1 MPTNTILSVKGLKV
15 SYGKSQVL
23 FGVDLE
29 INKGEVVALL
39 GRNGAGKSTTFKGI
53 LGLVKPISGNVEM
66 YGRDFSGR
74 EPHEIV
80 RAGLGY
86 VPEDR
91 QVFSNQT
98 VEDNLVIAG
107 KASVDGRT
115 DWNLDT
121 IYEAFPIVARLK
133 DRPAQLLS
141 GGEQQ
146 LLTIAR
152 ALMGNP
158 DVILLDEPSEGL
170 APIIV
175 KEIGK
180 LIRLLEKKSVTL
192 LLAEQ
197 NMRFCLSVARR
208 VYILNKGAVVYHDS
222 VEKLRRDNEAVQK
235 YLSI

>member
-1 MPTNTILSVKGLKV
+1 MSSDTILSVDDLKV
-15 SYGKSQVL
+15 SYGKSRVL

-29 INKGEVVALL
+29 LKQGEVVALL

-53 LGLVKPISGNVEM
+53 MGLVDNSSGTVEM
-66 YGRDFSGR
+66 RGRNYMGQP
-74 EPHEIV
+74 PHEIAK
-80 RAGLGY
+80 AGLAY

-91 QVFSNQT
+91 QVFAHQS
-98 VEDNLVIAG
+98 VEDNLIIGAKRGVN
-107 KASVDGRT
+107 GRD

-133 DRPAQLLS
+133 NRPAHLLS

-158 DVILLDEPSEGL
+158 DAVLLDEPSEGL

-175 KEIGK
+175 QEIGK
-180 LIRLLEKKSVTL
+180 LIRLLERRAVTM

-197 NMRFCLSVARR
+197 NMHFCLSVAHR
-208 VYILNKGAVVYHDS
+208 VYILNKGQVVYHDS
-222 VEKLRRDNEAVQK
+222 VGRLREDREAIQK
-235 YLSI
+235 YLSV

>member
-1 MPTNTILSVKGLKV
+1 MSSDTILTVSGLKV

-29 INKGEVVALL
+29 LNKGEVVALL

-53 LGLVKPISGNVEM
+53 LGLVKPTAGKVDM
-66 YGRDFSGR
+66 LGRIFTGQP
-74 EPHEIV
+74 PHEIAK
-80 RAGLGY
+80 AGLGY

-91 QVFSNQT
+91 QVFPAQT
-98 VEDNLVIAG
+98 VQDNLIIAA
-107 KASVDGRT
+107 KPSVNGRT
-115 DWNLDT
+115 EWNLDT
-121 IYEAFPIVARLK
+121 VYETFPIVARLK

-158 DVILLDEPSEGL
+158 DAILLDEPSEGL

-175 KEIGK
+175 QEIGK
-180 LIRLLEKKSVTL
+180 LIRLLEKKSVSL

-208 VYILNKGAVVYHDS
+208 VYILNKGSVVYHDS
-222 VEKLRRDNEAVQK
+222 VEKLRQDREAIQK
-235 YLSI
+235 YLSV